1 MIKNQDCTDN
11 IDWADQTLQTVAE
24 AAEFG
29 SPEAK
34 IELDKRR
41 KAIDKLGTVTP
52 KFSVTE
58 DED

>member
-1 MIKNQDCTDN
+1 MTKQDCTDD
-11 IDWADQTLQTVAE
+11 IDWADQTLQAVME

-29 SPEAK
+29 VPAAQ

-41 KAIDKLGTVTP
+41 KMMEKLGTVTP
-52 KFSVTE
+52 KFSITE

>member
-11 IDWADQTLQTVAE
+11 IEWADQTLQDIVE

-29 SPEAK
+29 VPEAK
-34 IELDKRR
+34 VELDKRR
-41 KAIDKLGTVTP
+41 KAIEKLGTVTP
-52 KFSVTE
+52 KFSVIE